1 MSSSS
6 ATLIARADVTGRSVS
21 ERAVTVR
28 WIVRLRWGSVIAES
42 ATVILALAILH
53 MPLAT
58 TALATIIAVTA
69 VSNLALDLW
78 RRAERPFASPAIG
91 AVLLADTALLTTLLY
106 FSGGPWNPFTS
117 LYLLYV
123 MLAALALGMRWAT
136 AVVIVAAAGY
146 ALLFYAH
153 IPVGVLEHEHHGGPG
168 LSTHLK
174 SMWVAFAV
182 TGALVAYFV
191 SRVAAALRER
201 EAQLAQ
207 AQRIAARNEK
217 LVSLSTLAAGA
228 AHELGTPL
236 STIAVAAKELER
248 VLVLQGLPWSED
260 ARLIRGAV
268 ERCRGI
274 VLQMSGRSPEG
285 LGEVRQQAGIN
296 AVVGELRERA
306 VLDPP
311 DRLAV
316 EIHPQVPGK
325 VAIPREGLVQALGFL
340 VRNAMDASS
349 PGAPIM
355 LRVFLDDGRL
365 RFEVEDSGSG
375 IAAEILERL
384 GEPFFTTKPT
394 GEGMGLGVFLARAF
408 AERWHGRLAIDSVAG
423 RGTRATL
430 EIPVGVES

>member
-6 ATLIARADVTGRSVS
+6 ATLIGQADPTRASVS
-21 ERAVTVR
+21 EPAVTVR

-42 ATVILALAILH
+42 ATVVLALVILH
-53 MPLAT
+53 VPLAT
-58 TALATIIAVTA
+58 ASLAAIIGVMAL
-69 VSNLALDLW
+69 SNLALDLW
-78 RRAERPFASPAIG
+78 RRAERRFVSPAIG
-91 AVLLADTALLTTLLY
+91 AVLLADTVLLTTLLY

-123 MLAALALGMRWAT
+123 MLAALALGMRWAS
-136 AVVIVAAAGY
+136 AVVVVAAAGY

-153 IPVGVLEHEHHGGPG
+153 VPVGVLEHEHHGGAG

-174 SMWVAFAV
+174 AMWVAFAV
-182 TGALVAYFV
+182 TGTLVAYFV

-207 AQRIAARNEK
+207 AQRIAARNDK

-248 VLVLQGLPWSED
+248 VFVRQGLPWSED

-274 VLQMSGRSPEG
+274 VLHMSGRSADG
-285 LGEVRQQAGIN
+285 LGEVPQHAGID

-306 VLDPP
+306 ALDPP

-316 EIHPQVPGK
+316 EIHPRVPGR

-349 PGAPIM
+349 PRARIL
-355 LRVFLDDGRL
+355 LRVFFDEGRL
-365 RFEVEDSGSG
+365 KFEIEDSGSG
-375 IAAEILERL
+375 IAAEILARL
-384 GEPFFTTKPT
+384 GEPFFTTKPA

-408 AERWHGRLAIDSVAG
+408 AEKWHGCLAIDSVAG